1 MNMSTKAEEY
11 RRKAEE
17 AEAEAER
24 TRDYA
29 AKQIYLEIARR
40 LREIAASAERSV
52 PPLEHPSRRI
62 LFP

>member
-11 RRKAEE
+11 HRKAEE

-24 TRDYA
+24 TREYA

-40 LREIAASAERSV
+40 LREIAASAERRN
-52 PPLEHPSRRI
+52 L
-62 LFP
+62 